1 MLDETADRAI
11 AIVGVGSVLP
21 DARDTAAFWSNLR
34 TGRYSISETPTDR
47 WDLASYYDADP
58 HALDKSYSKIGGWVK
73 DVSWDPIAWK
83 LPIPPKV
90 ADAMD
95 GGQKWAI
102 ACTREAL
109 LDYGAPGRPLDRM
122 RTAVILGNAMAG
134 EKHYLTALRVFFPD
148 YAKALTVA
156 PSFASLPTEIRE
168 AIVAESRA
176 LFGDALPPI
185 TEDTMPGELSNC
197 IAGRIANVF
206 DLHGPNYTVDAA
218 CASAM
223 AAMSA
228 AIEGLTERDFDVAIT
243 GGIDRN
249 MGPSSFV
256 KFCKIGALSATG
268 TRPYADGADG
278 FVMGEGA
285 GVFILKRLADAEKD
299 GDKIYAVI
307 RGIGGSSDGKGK
319 GLTAPNP
326 VGQKLA
332 VQRAWDNARLDP
344 ATCSLV
350 EGHGTSTRVG
360 DVVEVQSLS
369 EVFGAHGVKVGT
381 IPLGSVKSNIGHL
394 KAAAGAAGLLK
405 LTLALHHK
413 EIPASLG
420 FERPNPNIDFGAAP
434 FFVPTS
440 LRKWEEPSCGVRRA
454 ALSAFGFGGT
464 NFHAV
469 VEEHQPGR
477 LTRPKVTVG
486 VHAAVGSSPGGAA
499 AMAKA
504 PLRGALLIG
513 GASAEVVAKKL
524 AAIAA
529 DAKAGRAPKA
539 GPPAAEDLGAKVR
552 LAIDY
557 GDASELADK
566 AAKALKAF
574 AAGDP
579 AAWRMLRQ
587 QGIFVGMGK
596 PGKVAFLYTGQGS
609 QYVGML
615 GNLRK
620 IEPIVG
626 SVFTEA
632 DKVMT
637 PLLGRPLSRF
647 IFVDESDP
655 TVKARAEEDL
665 KQTAL
670 TQPAILA
677 TDIALTRLLAAYGV
691 FPDMVMG
698 HSLGE
703 YGALVAA
710 GTLPFGDAL
719 EAVSAR
725 GREMTNVS
733 MEDNGWMVAVT
744 APIEEIRKVVA
755 ESSGYVVIA
764 NLNSYTQAVIGGASK
779 AVEEA
784 MKVLQGKGYNCVR
797 LTVSH
802 AFHTSIVAPA
812 SVPLRAVIERLHVKP
827 PRLPIVA
834 NVTGEL
840 YPMHAGAREEIIDLL
855 ARQVA
860 APVEFV
866 KGLETLYA
874 QGARVFVEVGPKKA
888 LAGFVEDVLVP
899 RGDVVAM
906 ATNHPKTGDVVS
918 FNHALCGLYA
928 AGIGAAATA
937 VAADAE
943 GATGERIGDA
953 AGPAPG
959 AGMTPFAPP
968 KREIVASER
977 AGSGTRESAAA
988 VVITGAALGLPGT
1001 QRVFDDANLERI
1013 LGGEELIDVVPARFR
1028 KAMLDKHVTRV
1039 VKSEDG
1045 SGSFQTITDED
1056 DVIRLAA
1063 RAGVFDLQSEFGV
1076 SAERMPALD
1085 TVTQLAIGAGI
1096 DALRDAGIPL
1106 VRHYKTTS
1114 KGTKLP
1120 DRWGLPDAMRD
1131 DTGIVFASAFPGLD
1145 ALAGDMT
1152 RYHRSVARR
1161 EQIAMITAI
1170 EERLGPSA
1178 PEGVRAELRYR
1189 REGLAAAEA
1198 REPFNFDRRFLFR
1211 ILAMGHSQFAE
1222 HIGARG
1228 PNTQL
1233 NSACASTTQAV
1244 SLAQDWIGAGRCRRV
1259 IIVAGDNVT
1268 SDSLLEWMG
1277 AGFLITGAAA
1287 TDDVVERAALPFD
1300 RRRHG
1305 MLLGMGAAALVIE
1318 SAEAAAERGI
1328 TPICRVIGTMTANSA
1343 FHGTRLDVSHITGV
1357 MESLVKQAEARGIT
1371 RKELASA
1378 LLFVSHETYT
1388 PARGGSASAEIHA
1401 LRAVFGED
1409 ASKVVIANTKG
1420 FTGHPMGVGIEDVI
1434 AVKVLETGIV
1444 PPVPNF
1450 QEPDP
1455 ELGDLRLSRGGPY
1468 PVRFALRLGAGFGSQ
1483 ISMTLMQW
1491 TPAREGDRPAP
1502 SALGFSYRI
1511 AGGETY
1517 KGWLAKMT
1525 GAAAPELE
1533 IVQRTLRVKDGSTAR
1548 GEAAPL
1554 PVSKAVAMP
1563 EGAPR
1568 AEMAKAATPVAK
1580 AAAAPSNTGSVVSA
1594 KPAVV
1599 AAPAAAA
1606 PAAAARSFEDEVK
1619 EKVLGIV
1626 ATQTGYPRDMLDME
1640 LDLEADLGID
1650 TVKQAETF
1658 AAVRTAYDIPRED
1671 KLKLRDFPTLALV
1684 VKFVLDRRP
1693 DLAAKAAAA
1702 PAAAAPVAVAAPAAA
1717 APAPAGRSFADE
1729 VKEKVLGIVAAQ
1741 TGYPRDMLDMELDL
1755 EADLGIDT
1763 VKQAET
1769 FAAVRT
1775 AYDIPRE
1782 DKLKLRDFPTLA
1794 HVVKFVLDR
1803 RPDLAAA
1810 SAPVAAAASVP
1821 VASSPAAAPAA
1832 AAAAPAGSSFADE
1845 VKAKVLEIVAAQT
1858 GYPRD
1863 MLDMELDLEADLGI
1877 DTVKQAETFAAV
1889 RTAYDIPRED
1899 KLKLR
1904 DFPTLAHVVK
1914 FVLDRRPDLAAA
1926 SAPVAAAAASV
1937 PVASSSAAAPEASAA
1952 APAGSSF
1959 ADEVKAKVLEIVA
1972 AQTGYPR
1979 DMLDMEL
1986 DLEADLGIDT
1996 VKQAETFAAVRTA
2009 YDIPRED
2016 KLKLR
2021 DFPTLAHVVK
2031 FVLDRRPDLAAAGV
2045 PSAGEGGVA
2054 AAATVSAPAEAAPA
2068 AKSKGLEPMSF
2079 DAIAK
2084 LPRRVPQVRLRPA
2097 MELCKATGVAL
2108 GEGTRVIVM
2117 RDEGGVGA
2125 ALEELLAARGVSVLS
2140 IGGAPSSEEM
2150 LAQIQAFAAGGPVH
2164 GVYWLRAADIE
2175 PSGLDAATWREQLR
2189 VRVKLLADG
2198 MRALYEAIAP
2208 HGTFLVAATRL
2219 GGCHGY
2225 DAAGAVAPM
2234 GGAVTGFVK
2243 AYKREREA
2251 ALVKAVDLAADVAPA
2266 LAAERIVAE
2275 TLADPGA
2282 VEVGYAGAQRV
2293 TVALAEIDPV
2303 LDGTGRSFG
2312 KDSVIVVSG
2321 AAGSI
2326 VSAITADLAARSGAT
2341 FHLLDL
2347 APAPDENDPDLA
2359 RYSTDREGL
2368 KRDVFERMKARGE
2381 RATPAM
2387 VEKEL
2392 AVIERRAAAL
2402 AAVLAIRAAG
2412 GTAHYRSVN
2421 LGDAAGVAAAL
2432 DDVRRGGKVD
2442 LLLHAAG
2449 IEISRF
2455 LPDKTSAEFERV
2467 FDVKSDGWRNMMA
2480 GLEGASLGSVMVF
2493 SSIAGR
2499 FGNGGQTDYS
2509 AGNDLLC
2516 KLVSSLRTARPE
2528 TKGIAI
2534 DWTAW
2539 SGIGMAS
2546 RGSIPKMMELAG
2558 IDMLPPEAGIP
2569 AVFREIAAAGA
2580 GGEVLI
2586 GNRLGVLFKEND
2598 ETGGLDAERLAGPRG
2613 PMIGRALSMGV
2624 HAPLVVETTLDPK
2637 AEPFLDHH
2645 RIGGTAVLPGVMG
2658 MEGFAEI
2665 ATLALPGSRVVAVR
2679 DMAFLAAFKLFRDE
2693 PRAFQLQAWLSP
2705 RAGGADVRCRLVGE
2719 RAIAGRAEPQVTVHF
2734 EGTVEVATGAEE
2746 SVAERAPIVLPE
2758 RAPDRVAADIYRE
2771 YFHGP
2776 AYQVL
2781 DAAWIE
2787 GRTAFGRMATELGPN
2802 HAAEHGATLI
2812 EPRAIELCFQTA
2824 GIWEMK
2830 RDGGMGLPTR
2840 VAEARRLREPGD
2852 GPMVARVVA
2861 QEDGSFD
2868 AEVADATGQPWL
2880 ALTGYRTVALASAA
2894 ST

>member
-1 MLDETADRAI
+1 MFEETADRAI
-11 AIVGVGSVLP
+11 AIVGVGAVMP
-21 DARDTAAFWSNLR
+21 DAMSAPAFWENLR
-34 TGRYSISETPTDR
+34 SGRYSISDVPADR
-47 WDLASYYDADP
+47 WDAGAFYDPDP
-58 HALDKSYSKIGGWVK
+58 HALDKSYSKIGGWVRS
-73 DVSWDPIAWK
+73 VHWDPIAWK

-90 ADAMD
+90 AEAMD
-95 GGQKWAI
+95 GGQRWAI
-102 ACTREAL
+102 SCVREAL
-109 LDYGAPGRPLDRM
+109 ADYGAPERKLDRM
-122 RTAVILGNAMAG
+122 RTAVIFGNAMAG

-148 YAKALTVA
+148 FAKALREA
-156 PSFASLPTEIRE
+156 SSFAALPASVRE

-176 LFGDALPPI
+176 LFGEALPPI

-197 IAGRIANVF
+197 LAGRIANVF

-218 CASAM
+218 CASAV
-223 AAMSA
+223 A
-228 AIEGLTERDFDVAIT
+228 AISTAMEGLIERDYDVAIS

-249 MGPSSFV
+249 MGPSAFV

-285 GVFILKRLADAEKD
+285 GVFVLKRLADAEKD

-319 GLTAPNP
+319 GITAPNP

-332 VQRAWDNARLDP
+332 VERAWDNARLDP

-360 DVVEVQSLS
+360 DVVEVEALG
-369 EVFGAHGVKVGT
+369 EVFAAHGAKPGSV
-381 IPLGSVKSNIGHL
+381 PLGSVKSNIGHL

-405 LTLALHHK
+405 LTMALHHK
-413 EIPASLG
+413 ELPPSLG
-420 FERPNPNIDFGAAP
+420 FERPNPNIDFDKSP
-434 FFVPTS
+434 FRVNTQ
-440 LRKWEEPSCGVRRA
+440 LRAWEEPSCGVRRGG
-454 ALSAFGFGGT
+454 LSAFGFGGT

-477 LTRPKVTVG
+477 ITRPKTTVPVTG
-486 VHAAVGSSPGGAA
+486 AIGSASGAA

-513 GASAEVVAKKL
+513 GASPEEVAKKL
-524 AAIAA
+524 TAIAA

-539 GPPAAEDLGAKVR
+539 SPPTAEDLGALVR

-557 GDASELADK
+557 GDAKELADK
-566 AAKALKAF
+566 AGKTLKAF
-574 AAGDP
+574 AANDP
-579 AAWRMLRQ
+579 AAFRMLRQ

-615 GNLRK
+615 GTLRK
-620 IEPIVG
+620 MESIVA

-647 IFVDESDP
+647 IFVDEGDEAA
-655 TVKARAEEDL
+655 KARAEEDL
-665 KQTAL
+665 KQTAI

-677 TDIALTRLLAAYGV
+677 TDIALTRLLGAYGV

-703 YGALVAA
+703 YGALVASGA
-710 GTLPFGDAL
+710 LPFADAL

-725 GREMTNVS
+725 GREMTKVS
-733 MEDNGWMVAVT
+733 VADNGWMVAVT
-744 APIEEIRKVVA
+744 APIEEIKKVVA

-764 NLNSYTQAVIGGASK
+764 NLNSRSQAVIGGASA
-779 AVEEA
+779 AVEDA
-784 MKVLQGKGYNCVR
+784 MKALQAKGFQCVR
-797 LTVSH
+797 LPVSH

-812 SVPLRAVIERLHVKP
+812 SGPLRSVLERLHVAP
-827 PRLPIVA
+827 PKVPVVA

-840 YPMHAGAREEIIDLL
+840 YPMHEGARPEMIDLL
-855 ARQVA
+855 SKQVA

-888 LAGFVEDVLVP
+888 LAGFVDDVLGG

-906 ATNHPKTGDVVS
+906 ASNHPKVGDVVS
-918 FNHALCGLYA
+918 FNQALCGLYA
-928 AGIGAAATA
+928 AGVGAP
-937 VAADAE
+937 VAASGSASLGDVGSRDASTTAPEGMPSVPAAPQKKDAE
-943 GATGERIGDA
+943 YVH
-953 AGPAPG
+953 APSG
-959 AGMTPFAPP
+959 NGH
-968 KREIVASER
+968 ASP
-977 AGSGTRESAAA
+977 
-988 VVITGAALGLPGT
+988 VVISGAALGLPGT
-1001 QRVFDDANLERI
+1001 AKVFDDANLERI
-1013 LGGEELIDVVPARFR
+1013 LGGEEFIDVVPSRFR
-1028 KAMLDKHVTRV
+1028 RAMLDKHVTRI
-1039 VKSEDG
+1039 VKGEDG
-1045 SGSFQTITDED
+1045 SGSFQTIDNPD

-1063 RAGVFDLQSEFGV
+1063 RAGAFDLEREFGV
-1076 SAERMPALD
+1076 AAERIPALD
-1085 TVTQLAIGAGI
+1085 IVTQLAIGAGL

-1131 DTGIVFASAFPGLD
+1131 DTGILFASAFPGYD
-1145 ALAGDMT
+1145 AFADDMA
-1152 RYHRSVARR
+1152 RYYKSVARR
-1161 EQIAMITAI
+1161 EQIEALKAI
-1170 EERLGPSA
+1170 DERLGDGASEA
-1178 PEGVRAELRYR
+1178 ARAEIRYR
-1189 REGLAAAEA
+1189 RETLEAQEA
-1198 REPFNFDRRFLFR
+1198 REPYVFDRRFLFR

-1222 HIGARG
+1222 LIGARG
-1228 PNTQL
+1228 PNTQV

-1244 SLAQDWIGAGRCRRV
+1244 SIAEDWIRSGRARRV
-1259 IIVAGDNVT
+1259 IIIAADDVT
-1268 SDSLLEWMG
+1268 SDRLLEWMG

-1318 SAEAAAERGI
+1318 SAEAAKERGV
-1328 TPICRVIGTMTANSA
+1328 TPICQVIGTMTANSA
-1343 FHGTRLDVSHITGV
+1343 FHGTRLDVSHITSV
-1357 MESLVKQAEARGIT
+1357 MESLVRQAEARGIS

-1401 LRAVFGED
+1401 LRTVFGED
-1409 ASKVVIANTKG
+1409 ASKIVIANTKG

-1450 QEPDP
+1450 HDPDP

-1468 PVRFALRLGAGFGSQ
+1468 PVRYALRLGAGFGSQ
-1483 ISMTLMQW
+1483 ISMTLMAW
-1491 TPAREGDRPAP
+1491 TPAKQGARPVP
-1502 SALGFSYRI
+1502 SALGFNYRI
-1511 AGGETY
+1511 GDGAAY
-1517 KGWLAKMT
+1517 KAWVAKVT
-1525 GAAAPELE
+1525 ESAAPELE
-1533 IVQRTLRVKDGSTAR
+1533 IVQRTLRVKDGSAPGSATTTPVKVTPVAIVTAKTPVGEAVTKPMTGPVGGAPTPPPPPKR
-1548 GEAAPL
+1548 EAAPIA
-1554 PVSKAVAMP
+1554 AV
-1563 EGAPR
+1563 
-1568 AEMAKAATPVAK
+1568 T
-1580 AAAAPSNTGSVVSA
+1580 
-1594 KPAVV
+1594 VV
-1599 AAPAAAA
+1599 AAPVIAAA
-1606 PAAAARSFEDEVK
+1606 PAAPAAPARSFADEVK
-1619 EKVLGIV
+1619 ERVLEIV
-1626 ATQTGYPRDMLDME
+1626 AKQTGYPRDMLDME

-1658 AAVRTAYDIPRED
+1658 AAVRTAYEIPRED
-1671 KLKLRDFPTLALV
+1671 KLKLRDFPTLAHV

-1693 DLAAKAAAA
+1693 DLAAKAPSVAVTVIA
-1702 PAAAAPVAVAAPAAA
+1702 PAAPVAAPAAVTVIA
-1717 APAPAGRSFADE
+1717 PVIATAPATAPATATSTPVVAEAAAGSFAEE
-1729 VKEKVLGIVAAQ
+1729 VKAKVLDIVAAQ

-1775 AYDIPRE
+1775 AYEIPRE

-1803 RPDLAAA
+1803 RPDL
-1810 SAPVAAAASVP
+1810 VAAGGG
-1821 VASSPAAAPAA
+1821 AAPQV
-1832 AAAAPAGSSFADE
+1832 E
-1845 VKAKVLEIVAAQT
+1845 V
-1858 GYPRD
+1858 
-1863 MLDMELDLEADLGI
+1863 
-1877 DTVKQAETFAAV
+1877 
-1889 RTAYDIPRED
+1889 
-1899 KLKLR
+1899 
-1904 DFPTLAHVVK
+1904 
-1914 FVLDRRPDLAAA
+1914 
-1926 SAPVAAAAASV
+1926 
-1937 PVASSSAAAPEASAA
+1937 
-1952 APAGSSF
+1952 
-1959 ADEVKAKVLEIVA
+1959 
-1972 AQTGYPR
+1972 
-1979 DMLDMEL
+1979 
-1986 DLEADLGIDT
+1986 
-1996 VKQAETFAAVRTA
+1996 
-2009 YDIPRED
+2009 
-2016 KLKLR
+2016 
-2021 DFPTLAHVVK
+2021 
-2031 FVLDRRPDLAAAGV
+2031 
-2045 PSAGEGGVA
+2045 
-2054 AAATVSAPAEAAPA
+2054 VSAPAASAAPVIEAAPA
-2068 AKSKGLEPMSF
+2068 PKAMSY
-2079 DAIAK
+2079 DAISK
-2084 LPRRVPQVRLRPA
+2084 LPRRVPRLRLRPS
-2097 MELCKATGVAL
+2097 LGVCKPTGVTI
-2108 GEGTRVIVM
+2108 GEGTRVVVM
-2117 RDEGGVGA
+2117 FDEGGIGA
-2125 ALEELLAARGVSVLS
+2125 ALTERLTALGASVLP
-2140 IGGAPSSEEM
+2140 IGGAPSSEEL
-2150 LAQIQAFAAGGPVH
+2150 LAQIQGFAANGPVH
-2164 GVYWLRAADIE
+2164 GVYWLRAADVE
-2175 PSGLDAATWREQLR
+2175 PAELDAAGWREQLR
-2189 VRVKLLADG
+2189 VRVKLLADA

-2208 HGTFLVAATRL
+2208 AGTFLVAATRL
-2219 GGCHGY
+2219 GGAHGY
-2225 DAAGAVAPM
+2225 DEAGAHAPM
-2234 GGAVTGFVK
+2234 GGSVTGFVK
-2243 AYKREREA
+2243 AYKRERENA
-2251 ALVKAVDLAADVAPA
+2251 TVKAVDFAASDEADEI
-2266 LAAERIVAE
+2266 AERLIDE

-2282 VEVGYAGAQRV
+2282 VEIGYLGDERV
-2293 TVALAEIDPV
+2293 TIALEDIAPA
-2303 LDGTGRSFG
+2303 LDGSGRSLG
-2312 KDSVIVVSG
+2312 KDSVVVVSG

-2341 FHLLDL
+2341 FYLLDL

-2359 RYSTDREGL
+2359 RFATDKEGL
-2368 KRDVFERMKARGE
+2368 KRDLFDRIKARGE
-2381 RATPAM
+2381 RATPAL
-2387 VEKEL
+2387 VEKEI

-2402 AAVLAIRAAG
+2402 AAVNAIRAAG
-2412 GTAHYRSVN
+2412 GQAHYRSVN
-2421 LGDAAGVAAAL
+2421 LGDEAGVASAL
-2432 DDVRRGGKVD
+2432 EDARRGGKVD

-2455 LPDKTSAEFERV
+2455 LPDKTSAEWARV
-2467 FDVKSDGWRNMMA
+2467 FDVKADGWRNLMA
-2480 GLEGASLGSVMVF
+2480 GLDGVALGAVMVF

-2516 KLVSSLRTARPE
+2516 KLVSSLRNKRPE

-2569 AVFREIAAAGA
+2569 AVYREIEAAGS

-2586 GNRLGVLFKEND
+2586 GGKLGLLFKEND
-2598 ETGGLDAERLAGPRG
+2598 ETGGLDVAKLDGPRG
-2613 PMIGRALSMGV
+2613 PMIGRVVGTGV
-2624 HAPLVVETTLDPK
+2624 HAAFAAETTLDPK

-2645 RIGGTAVLPGVMG
+2645 RIDGTPVLPGVMG

-2665 ATLALPGSRVVAVR
+2665 ATAAVPGAQVLAVR
-2679 DMAFLAAFKLFRDE
+2679 DMQFLAPFKFYRDE
-2693 PRAFQLQAWLSP
+2693 ARALRLTALLAP
-2705 RAGGADVRCRLVGE
+2705 NGDGIEARCQLVGA
-2719 RAIAGRAEPQVTVHF
+2719 RTIAGRAEPQITVHF
-2734 EGTVEVATGAEE
+2734 EGRVEVTRGDLDGADGR
-2746 SVAERAPIVLPE
+2746 VGIAVPE
-2758 RAPDRVAADIYRE
+2758 RAPDRVAADIYRD

-2781 DAAWIE
+2781 EAAWVE
-2787 GRTAFGRMATELGPN
+2787 GHVAYGRMASDLIRN
-2802 HAAEHGATLI
+2802 HAVDHGATLI

-2830 RDGGMGLPTR
+2830 RDGRMGLPAK
-2840 VAEARRLREPGD
+2840 VAEARRLRVPSA

-2861 QEDGSFD
+2861 KEDGTFD
-2868 AEVADATGQPWL
+2868 AEVADGTGTPWL
-2880 ALTGYRTVALASAA
+2880 ALTGYRTVALSDTT

>member
-21 DARDTAAFWSNLR
+21 DARDTVAFWDNLR
-34 TGRYSISETPTDR
+34 TGRYSVSDVPAER
-47 WDLASYYDADP
+47 WDTASYYDADP

-73 DVSWDPIAWK
+73 DAPWEPIAWK
-83 LPIPPKV
+83 LPIPPRV

-95 GGQKWAI
+95 GGQKWAL

-109 LDYGAPGRPLDRM
+109 LDYGAPERPLDRM

-134 EKHYLTALRVFFPD
+134 EKHYMTALRVFFPE
-148 YAKALTVA
+148 YAKALGVA
-156 PSFASLPTEIRE
+156 PSFASLPVQIRE
-168 AIVAESRA
+168 AIVGESRA

-185 TEDTMPGELSNC
+185 SEDTMPGELSNC

-228 AIEGLTERDFDVAIT
+228 AIEGLMERDFDVAIT

-285 GVFILKRLADAEKD
+285 GVFILKRLADAERD
-299 GDKIYAVI
+299 DNKIYAVI

-332 VQRAWDNARLDP
+332 IQRAWDNARLDP

-360 DVVEVQSLS
+360 DVVEVASLS
-369 EVFGAHGVKVGT
+369 EVFAAHGAKVGS

-413 EIPASLG
+413 EIPPSLG
-420 FERPNPNIDFGAAP
+420 FERPNPNIDFGSAP

-440 LRKWEEPSCGVRRA
+440 LRDWAEPPCGVRRA

-477 LTRPKVTVG
+477 LTRPKRTVA
-486 VHAAVGSSPGGAA
+486 VHAAVGSSAGGAA

-513 GASAEVVAKKL
+513 GASPEVVAKKL
-524 AAIAA
+524 AAVAA
-529 DAKAGRAPKA
+529 EAKAGRAPQA
-539 GPPAAEDLGAKVR
+539 GPPSAEDLGAKVR

-557 GDASELADK
+557 GDANELCDK

-574 AAGDP
+574 ASADP

-596 PGKVAFLYTGQGS
+596 PGKVAFVYTGQGS

-620 IEPIVG
+620 IEPIVA

-632 DKVMT
+632 DRVMT

-655 TVKARAEEDL
+655 AVKARAEEDL

-691 FPDMVMG
+691 FPDLVMG

-703 YGALVAA
+703 YGALVASGA
-710 GTLPFGDAL
+710 LPFADAL

-733 MEDNGWMVAVT
+733 LDDNGWMVAVT
-744 APIEEIRKVVA
+744 APLDEIRKVVA
-755 ESSGYVVIA
+755 ASPGYVVIA
-764 NLNSYTQAVIGGASK
+764 NLNSNTQAVIGGASQ

-784 MKVLQGKGYNCVR
+784 MKVLQAKGYNCVR
-797 LTVSH
+797 LAVSH

-812 SVPLRAVIERLHVKP
+812 SVPLRAVIERLHVQP

-899 RGDVVAM
+899 RGDVVAL

-918 FNHALCGLYA
+918 FNQALCGLYA
-928 AGIGAAATA
+928 AGVGAATTA
-937 VAADAE
+937 VAAAAE
-943 GATGERIGDA
+943 GAAEERHGDA
-953 AGPAPG
+953 LAVPTEAGTPRSASPEREGTPVAEEASAPRG
-959 AGMTPFAPP
+959 PG
-968 KREIVASER
+968 
-977 AGSGTRESAAA
+977 AA
-988 VVITGAALGLPGT
+988 VVITGAALGLPGSKH
-1001 QRVFDDANLERI
+1001 VFDDANVERI

-1039 VKSEDG
+1039 VKGEDG

-1063 RAGVFDLQSEFGV
+1063 RAGAFDLQSEFGV

-1085 TVTQLAIGAGI
+1085 TVTQLAIGAGL
-1096 DALRDAGIPL
+1096 DALRDAGLPL

-1120 DRWGLPDAMRD
+1120 DRWGLPDALRD
-1131 DTGIVFASAFPGLD
+1131 ETGVIFASAFPGYD
-1145 ALAGDMT
+1145 AFAGDMA

-1161 EQIAMITAI
+1161 EQIEMLSAI
-1170 EERLGPSA
+1170 EQRLGASA
-1178 PEGVRAELRYR
+1178 PEDVRAELRYR

-1198 REPFNFDRRFLFR
+1198 REPFTFERRFLFR

-1222 HIGARG
+1222 LIGARG

-1244 SLAQDWIGAGRCRRV
+1244 SLAEDWIRVGRCRRV
-1259 IIVAGDNVT
+1259 IVVAGDNVT
-1268 SDSLLEWMG
+1268 SDNLLEWMG

-1305 MLLGMGAAALVIE
+1305 MLLGMGAAALVVE
-1318 SAEAAAERGI
+1318 SAEAAAERGL

-1343 FHGTRLDVSHITGV
+1343 FHGTRLDVGHIAGV
-1357 MESLVKQAEARGIT
+1357 MEALVKQAEARGIS

-1401 LRAVFGED
+1401 LRTVFGED

-1434 AVKVLETGIV
+1434 AVKALETGIV

-1450 QEPDP
+1450 HEPDP
-1455 ELGDLRLSRGGPY
+1455 ELGELRLSRGGPY

-1491 TPAREGDRPAP
+1491 VPAQGAERPAP

-1511 AGGETY
+1511 AAAETY
-1517 KGWLAKMT
+1517 KAWLAKMT

-1533 IVQRTLRVKDGSTAR
+1533 IVQRTLRVKDGSSAR
-1548 GEAAPL
+1548 GEAPTL
-1554 PVSKAVAMP
+1554 PVSTAVTMPQTAAPAAAPKAVA
-1563 EGAPR
+1563 
-1568 AEMAKAATPVAK
+1568 TSSSVAV
-1580 AAAAPSNTGSVVSA
+1580 AAAAPVA
-1594 KPAVV
+1594 AV
-1599 AAPAAAA
+1599 AAPVIAAAA
-1606 PAAAARSFEDEVK
+1606 PAALAPLATPA
-1619 EKVLGIV
+1619 KV
-1626 ATQTGYPRDMLDME
+1626 
-1640 LDLEADLGID
+1640 
-1650 TVKQAETF
+1650 
-1658 AAVRTAYDIPRED
+1658 AAVGTSVP
-1671 KLKLRDFPTLALV
+1671 
-1684 VKFVLDRRP
+1684 
-1693 DLAAKAAAA
+1693 
-1702 PAAAAPVAVAAPAAA
+1702 
-1717 APAPAGRSFADE
+1717 RSFADE
-1729 VKEKVLGIVAAQ
+1729 VKE
-1741 TGYPRDMLDMELDL
+1741 
-1755 EADLGIDT
+1755 
-1763 VKQAET
+1763 
-1769 FAAVRT
+1769 
-1775 AYDIPRE
+1775 
-1782 DKLKLRDFPTLA
+1782 
-1794 HVVKFVLDR
+1794 
-1803 RPDLAAA
+1803 
-1810 SAPVAAAASVP
+1810 
-1821 VASSPAAAPAA
+1821 
-1832 AAAAPAGSSFADE
+1832 
-1845 VKAKVLEIVAAQT
+1845 KVLEIVAAQT

-1899 KLKLR
+1899 KLRLR

-1914 FVLDRRPDLAAA
+1914 FVLDRRPELAAKEVA
-1926 SAPVAAAAASV
+1926 TPLAVAAVAAPVAAAV
-1937 PVASSSAAAPEASAA
+1937 P

-1959 ADEVKAKVLEIVA
+1959 ADEVKEKVLEIVA

-2016 KLKLR
+2016 KLRLR

-2031 FVLDRRPDLAAAGV
+2031 FVLDRRPELAAKDVAT
-2045 PSAGEGGVA
+2045 PLAVA
-2054 AAATVSAPAEAAPA
+2054 AAARP
-2068 AKSKGLEPMSF
+2068 
-2079 DAIAK
+2079 
-2084 LPRRVPQVRLRPA
+2084 LRPS
-2097 MELCKATGVAL
+2097 
-2108 GEGTRVIVM
+2108 RQ
-2117 RDEGGVGA
+2117 RY
-2125 ALEELLAARGVSVLS
+2125 R
-2140 IGGAPSSEEM
+2140 
-2150 LAQIQAFAAGGPVH
+2150 H
-2164 GVYWLRAADIE
+2164 R
-2175 PSGLDAATWREQLR
+2175 
-2189 VRVKLLADG
+2189 
-2198 MRALYEAIAP
+2198 
-2208 HGTFLVAATRL
+2208 
-2219 GGCHGY
+2219 
-2225 DAAGAVAPM
+2225 
-2234 GGAVTGFVK
+2234 
-2243 AYKREREA
+2243 
-2251 ALVKAVDLAADVAPA
+2251 
-2266 LAAERIVAE
+2266 
-2275 TLADPGA
+2275 PGA
-2282 VEVGYAGAQRV
+2282 
-2293 TVALAEIDPV
+2293 
-2303 LDGTGRSFG
+2303 RS
-2312 KDSVIVVSG
+2312 
-2321 AAGSI
+2321 
-2326 VSAITADLAARSGAT
+2326 
-2341 FHLLDL
+2341 
-2347 APAPDENDPDLA
+2347 
-2359 RYSTDREGL
+2359 
-2368 KRDVFERMKARGE
+2368 
-2381 RATPAM
+2381 
-2387 VEKEL
+2387 
-2392 AVIERRAAAL
+2392 
-2402 AAVLAIRAAG
+2402 
-2412 GTAHYRSVN
+2412 
-2421 LGDAAGVAAAL
+2421 
-2432 DDVRRGGKVD
+2432 
-2442 LLLHAAG
+2442 
-2449 IEISRF
+2449 
-2455 LPDKTSAEFERV
+2455 
-2467 FDVKSDGWRNMMA
+2467 
-2480 GLEGASLGSVMVF
+2480 
-2493 SSIAGR
+2493 
-2499 FGNGGQTDYS
+2499 
-2509 AGNDLLC
+2509 
-2516 KLVSSLRTARPE
+2516 RTR
-2528 TKGIAI
+2528 
-2534 DWTAW
+2534 
-2539 SGIGMAS
+2539 
-2546 RGSIPKMMELAG
+2546 
-2558 IDMLPPEAGIP
+2558 
-2569 AVFREIAAAGA
+2569 
-2580 GGEVLI
+2580 
-2586 GNRLGVLFKEND
+2586 
-2598 ETGGLDAERLAGPRG
+2598 
-2613 PMIGRALSMGV
+2613 
-2624 HAPLVVETTLDPK
+2624 
-2637 AEPFLDHH
+2637 
-2645 RIGGTAVLPGVMG
+2645 
-2658 MEGFAEI
+2658 
-2665 ATLALPGSRVVAVR
+2665 
-2679 DMAFLAAFKLFRDE
+2679 
-2693 PRAFQLQAWLSP
+2693 
-2705 RAGGADVRCRLVGE
+2705 
-2719 RAIAGRAEPQVTVHF
+2719 
-2734 EGTVEVATGAEE
+2734 
-2746 SVAERAPIVLPE
+2746 
-2758 RAPDRVAADIYRE
+2758 
-2771 YFHGP
+2771 
-2776 AYQVL
+2776 
-2781 DAAWIE
+2781 
-2787 GRTAFGRMATELGPN
+2787 
-2802 HAAEHGATLI
+2802 
-2812 EPRAIELCFQTA
+2812 
-2824 GIWEMK
+2824 
-2830 RDGGMGLPTR
+2830 
-2840 VAEARRLREPGD
+2840 
-2852 GPMVARVVA
+2852 
-2861 QEDGSFD
+2861 
-2868 AEVADATGQPWL
+2868 
-2880 ALTGYRTVALASAA
+2880 
-2894 ST
+2894 